1 MAGLIRVLEATRKYD
16 NKRMNSKSSK
26 MSISFNFSGNPFSN
40 RLPWSKL
47 PRPKIPIKSR
57 RGLQGIPFNFPKKA
71 GFGLL
76 GAFLIFLGISCKNTR
91 PADQPVEIL
100 DEHALARTVN
110 EDAIDSL
117 IREVYVPIYS
127 DIFNQTRDSRTLLT
141 ATLSIRNTSIRD
153 SLFISK
159 IDYYNTE
166 GDLVRSYIEKPIYL
180 RPMESIDYV
189 IEQQDTSGGSGAN
202 FLIDWY
208 SKKRLTPLFQAVM
221 VGGLGAQAFSFTTEG
236 VEVPRP

>member
-1 MAGLIRVLEATRKYD
+1 MKKFKITYLFLSGLFFLL
-16 NKRMNSKSSK
+16 SS
-26 MSISFNFSGNPFSN
+26 
-40 RLPWSKL
+40 
-47 PRPKIPIKSR
+47 
-57 RGLQGIPFNFPKKA
+57 
-71 GFGLL
+71 
-76 GAFLIFLGISCKNTR
+76 SCKQ
-91 PADQPVEIL
+91 PEAKEQPVEVL
-100 DEHALARTVN
+100 DEHTLNREINMAST
-110 EDAIDSL
+110 DTL

-127 DIFNQTRDSRTLLT
+127 DIYNQTRDSRTLLT
-141 ATLSIRNTSIRD
+141 ATLSIRNTSPKD

-166 GDLVRSYIEKPIYL
+166 GDLVRSYLDQSIYL

-208 SKKRLTPLFQAVM
+208 AKRPITPLFQAVM

-236 VEVPRP
+236 IEISDSRK

>member
-1 MAGLIRVLEATRKYD
+1 
-16 NKRMNSKSSK
+16 MNRYKILSLAILFKKTIFILAWLSLF
-26 MSISFNFSGNPFSN
+26 SFSMVSC
-40 RLPWSKL
+40 K
-47 PRPKIPIKSR
+47 RPKLKD
-57 RGLQGIPFNFPKKA
+57 K
-71 GFGLL
+71 
-76 GAFLIFLGISCKNTR
+76 
-91 PADQPVEIL
+91 PVEIL
-100 DEHALARTVN
+100 DEHTLDRRVN
-110 EDAIDSL
+110 EALVDSL
-117 IREVYVPIYS
+117 MREVYVPIYS
-127 DIFNQTRDSRTLLT
+127 DIYNQTRDSRTLLT

-166 GDLVRSYIEKPIYL
+166 GDLVRSYIDQSIYL

-208 SKKRLTPLFQAVM
+208 SKRQLTPLFQAVM

-236 VEVPRP
+236 IEVSGN